1 MKVSKEFIWFLIL
14 LIGIMLGI
22 SIPIKWNGEMAEIAL
37 FPFDEHKWE
46 HVFDVINSILLLVTL
61 LTAIFKEQIIDS
73 IYFPKF
79 QICKDDDFCEIIEST
94 ETISRATSYEKII
107 MVQNVGN
114 KSAVNCRLIID
125 RVSIKSDC
133 DYHATDINYKE
144 TVVLPQLADPLK
156 HQFKPQETISF
167 PIFRILPNVS
177 SQDTI
182 PERPMLF
189 QVGDNE
195 IDIMQGKTDY
205 TIVFH
210 IEAEN
215 AQSSSHIIIIQW
227 NGKWQS
233 RKTEMKKH
241 LSVSYK

>member
-1 MKVSKEFIWFLIL
+1 M
-14 LIGIMLGI
+14 
-22 SIPIKWNGEMAEIAL
+22 
-37 FPFDEHKWE
+37 
-46 HVFDVINSILLLVTL
+46 
-61 LTAIFKEQIIDS
+61 
-73 IYFPKF
+73 
-79 QICKDDDFCEIIEST
+79 
-94 ETISRATSYEKII
+94 
-107 MVQNVGN
+107 
-114 KSAVNCRLIID
+114 
-125 RVSIKSDC
+125 
-133 DYHATDINYKE
+133 
-144 TVVLPQLADPLK
+144 
-156 HQFKPQETISF
+156 
-167 PIFRILPNVS
+167 S